1 MTVAEMLGKCSAQE
15 LTDWAAFEHIDGPL
29 GAVRGDIQAGIVA
42 ATIANVNRGKSSR
55 HFKPADFMPQWD
67 RPGARTPEAMRSL
80 MIALTRQLG
89 GTVRGDHAG

>member
-1 MTVAEMLGKCSAQE
+1 MTVAELLGKCSAQE

-55 HFKPADFMPQWD
+55 HFKPSDFMVQWD
-67 RPGARTPEAMRSL
+67 RPRVRTPEAMRSM
-80 MIALTRQLG
+80 MIALTRRLG
-89 GTVRGDHAG
+89 GTVRDDDAG